1 VIAEFSSLVIFLYSA
16 GRGSREESGNFCAAD
31 IPETSA
37 FIAFG
42 PSQGFDDPRC
52 SEAGE
57 GGLGLCVSKLVAGSG
72 CTCEPDGEDLVAL
85 ASLMVKISLWNVATT
100 LGARLC
106 LITRS
111 PC

>member
-42 PSQGFDDPRC
+42 PNQGFDDPRC

-72 CTCEPDGEDLVAL
+72 CTCEPDGEDFIVECGNDSGGKALSYHAISVLGLIAVA
-85 ASLMVKISLWNVATT
+85 AFW
-100 LGARLC
+100 
-106 LITRS
+106 
-111 PC
+111 